1 MNKEEFTQQLK
12 KLGYE
17 EPRLREYAP
26 DTSGELHAHE
36 FSAML
41 LVVRGAFALAFEDET
56 IDLSPGD
63 AYEVPAGVLHD
74 ERAGADGAAVLLAKK

>member
-1 MNKEEFTQQLK
+1 MQESEFRGRLE
-12 KLGYE
+12 KLGYG

-36 FSAML
+36 FAAML
-41 LVVRGAFALAFEDET
+41 LVVRGRFSLAFEDQT

-63 AYEVPAGVLHD
+63 VHEVPAGRLHD
-74 ERAGADGAAVLLAKK
+74 ERTGADGAAVLLAKK